1 MNFIVTANTDIGIT
15 KSTNQDSTALK
26 VFNTR
31 QGRMAFAVLCD
42 GMGGLAK
49 GEVASASVIRA
60 FDEWARTELPL
71 LSERPIQDGELRAQ
85 WERIVAAQNAAI
97 GAYGARQ
104 GIRLGTTVVAM
115 LITQNR
121 YYILNVGDS
130 RAYEITDAARVLTQD
145 QTVVARE
152 VALGRLT
159 EEQAMNDPRRSVL
172 LQCVGASPEV
182 YPDMFYGT
190 PKANAVYMLCS
201 DGFRHEITPEEIWA
215 ALRPELLLDDQTMM
229 RNTASLIELNKQRR
243 ERDNITV
250 ALVRTY

>member
-1 MNFIVTANTDIGIT
+1 MNFIITANTDIGIT

-26 VFNTR
+26 VMNTA

-71 LSERPIQDGELRAQ
+71 LCERPIQDAEIRAQ
-85 WERIVAAQNAAI
+85 WERIVTAQNVAI

-121 YYILNVGDS
+121 YYLLNVGDS

-152 VALGRLT
+152 VAMGLLT
-159 EEQAMNDPRRSVL
+159 EEQAMTDPRRSVL

-190 PKANAVYMLCS
+190 PKANATYMLCS
-201 DGFRHEITPEEIWA
+201 DGFRHEISPEEIWN
-215 ALRPELLLDDQTMM
+215 ALRPEMLLDDQIMM
-229 RNTASLIELNKQRR
+229 RNTASLIELNKQRQ

-250 ALVRTY
+250 ALIRTY